1 MENKQD
7 WEFERSSGYAG
18 YRNKVT
24 SKWIYEDEYLNRF
37 RETDL
42 KARYTKEELFKATL
56 EALDYGMQIRQEQL
70 NSYSEKSGK
79 ELHEQWFNNLIIV

>member
-1 MENKQD
+1 MENKED

-24 SKWIYEDEYLNRF
+24 SEWIYEDEYLNKF

-56 EALDYGMQIRQEQL
+56 EAVELGMTL
-70 NSYSEKSGK
+70 GEKQFSDKLGK
-79 ELHEQWFNNLIIV
+79 ELHKEWFNNLIIM